1 VTATTEVLAET
12 ARIVAS
18 VLSGVTVRQ
27 IVVNVVRTVMI
38 VVVGA
43 SDRSVV
49 SGRSVVIDRNAA
61 SDLSVVSDRNVVSV
75 LSVASGRNVV
85 TDQLAGNALTV
96 ASVRTSLIGQCG
108 ETDQTVETVET
119 VASVQIVVIVVNVQ
133 SVAVVTAARSVV
145 VLSVIGV
152 IATGIWIVTN
162 DLSVV
167 AT

>member
-1 VTATTEVLAET
+1 
-12 ARIVAS
+12 
-18 VLSGVTVRQ
+18 
-27 IVVNVVRTVMI
+27 
-38 VVVGA
+38 
-43 SDRSVV
+43 
-49 SGRSVVIDRNAA
+49 
-61 SDLSVVSDRNVVSV
+61 
-75 LSVASGRNVV
+75 VASGRNVV

-119 VASVQIVVIVVNVQ
+119 VASVQIVVSVVSDQ